1 MRPTTRSPHR
11 TAVARVTITLAL
23 GLAAWFDAGSAA
35 AQAKRLPVV
44 GPASGDA
51 LASRILVLDEG
62 DQRRPPEVVA
72 SAKGWG
78 APPRL
83 TRRSS
88 SVWWVR
94 FQFVAPVGTNPN
106 WVLLPDPRWSHV
118 EAWTE
123 PAAGAPIAATGLDLV
138 ASRRVLPR
146 SDLAVPL
153 NVSPGAHASVLLRLE
168 ADFDSYAPPQAF
180 LVEVRDARSDR
191 SLRERSRALHGA
203 YAGMIAALVLYNLF
217 LGLALRDRTYLLYVV
232 FIASFGLI
240 WLARE
245 GLAFELLWPGLPTA
259 DRFST
264 FAAIIVALAFGNLFA
279 SAFLELRRLAP
290 VWDRLLRGCTWA
302 AAATG
307 MVGAAGAWAAAEVGL
322 ALVAL
327 ASAILYPMAG
337 TVAWRAGLRPARTF
351 VVANLALVG
360 GVVAYV
366 LTYLRVLPEHPLT
379 IYAAQVGSAVQVLL
393 LAFAL
398 AERIRELR
406 QQRDIAEGLVRQG
419 LQAEVAHRTSELE
432 AEKSR
437 VDAIRSEVEEANRR
451 LVDANRRLEE
461 ALLRDQLTGIPNRRR
476 FDRALTAEWGIA
488 QREGGWLALVLLDVD
503 HFKAFNDRF
512 GHQAGDRCL
521 QRFARMLSDA
531 TRAERDL
538 VARWGGEEFAILLPG
553 VSSAVAEAT
562 AERMRTLIEQVDF
575 SPEGSEGVTIT
586 ASAGV
591 AAVQPGRG
599 AGSPEDLLRAADDAL
614 YRAKRLGRNRV
625 VVAPPAQPPE
635 VEVGV
640 G

>member
-1 MRPTTRSPHR
+1 MREPTRSPHR
-11 TAVARVTITLAL
+11 TAAGSAIFALAVALVTWL
-23 GLAAWFDAGSAA
+23 DAGSAA

-44 GPASGDA
+44 GAATGERLD
-51 LASRILVLDEG
+51 SRILVLDEG
-62 DQRRPPEVVA
+62 SQRRPPEAVA
-72 SAKGWG
+72 RAKGWS
-78 APPRL
+78 PPPEL
-83 TRRSS
+83 TRSS
-88 SVWWVR
+88 SPVWWVR
-94 FQFVAPVGTNPN
+94 FQFVAPVGSGPN
-106 WVLLPDPRWSHV
+106 WILLPDPRWSHV
-118 EAWTE
+118 EVWTE
-123 PAAGAPIAATGLDLV
+123 PAGGAPIAASGLDLV

-146 SDLAVPL
+146 SDLALPL
-153 NVSPGAHASVLLRLE
+153 NVSPGAHANVLMRLE

-180 LVEVRDARSDR
+180 LVGLRDSRSDR
-191 SLRERSRALHGA
+191 FLRERSRALHGA
-203 YAGMIAALVLYNLF
+203 YAGMIGALVLYNLF

-245 GLAFELLWPGLPTA
+245 GLAFELLWPRLPTV

-264 FAAIIVALAFGNLFA
+264 FAMIIVALAFGNLFA
-279 SAFLELRRLAP
+279 SAFLELQRRAP
-290 VWDRLLRGCTWA
+290 ACAAMLRMCTWA
-302 AAATG
+302 AAAAG
-307 MVGAAGAWAAAEVGL
+307 VVGAAGAWAVAEIGL

-327 ASAILYPMAG
+327 ASALLYPIAG
-337 TVAWRAGLRPARTF
+337 TLAWKAGLRPARTF

-379 IYAAQVGSAVQVLL
+379 IYAAQGGSALQVLL

-406 QQRDIAEGLVRQG
+406 QERDVAEGLVRQG
-419 LQAEVAHRTSELE
+419 LQAEVAHRTRELE
-432 AEKSR
+432 SEKSR
-437 VDAIRSEVEEANRR
+437 VEAIRREVEEANRR

-461 ALLRDQLTGIPNRRR
+461 ASLRDQLTGISNRRR
-476 FDRALTAEWGIA
+476 FDRALTSEWGIA

-562 AERMRTLIEQVDF
+562 AERMRTLIEQIDF
-575 SPEGSEGVTIT
+575 SPEGTAGVTIT

-599 AGSPEDLLRAADDAL
+599 ADSPEDLLRAADDAL
-614 YRAKRLGRNRV
+614 YRAKREGRNRV
-625 VVAPPAQPPE
+625 VVAPPAPPE
-635 VEVGV
+635 VQVGV
-640 G
+640 S